1 MISVVVSFD
10 RKGHSKNAG
19 GREDIEHTLVEKV
32 KKNKKSN
39 KQTGKSK
46 GKSVQIHE
54 DIETQNISIPDDF
67 TSTSMKVSYILLH
80 MLIDFICLIFIIMY
94 S

>member
-1 MISVVVSFD
+1 MISIVVSFD
-10 RKGHSKNAG
+10 RKGHSENTG
-19 GREDIEHTLVEKV
+19 GREYAEHMLVEEV

-54 DIETQNISIPDDF
+54 GIETLNTSVPDDPTP
-67 TSTSMKVSYILLH
+67 TSKKVSYILVH
-80 MLIDFICLIFIIMY
+80 MLMLILY
-94 S
+94 ALYLL